1 MAAIATDRLTKRFSS
16 STTAVDHVNITV
28 EEGEVYGLLGRNGAG
43 KSTLMGMLLGLLEP
57 TSGSFQIFGRSGSRA
72 RVASDIGA
80 LIESPAFYPFL
91 SARRN
96 LEVVARYCGA
106 SAKDVGIALER
117 VGLDDVAGRRFSRFS
132 LGMKQRLGVAAA
144 ILGDPALV
152 ILDEPTNG
160 LDPQAITQ
168 MRELIRSLRS
178 EGRTVLLSSH
188 ILAEVEQVVDRVAII
203 ANGAVVTEGSL
214 QNLRAQHSADGVT
227 VIVRTGDDTALAP
240 AVRELPG
247 VRDVQSLPDGGVR
260 IQTDDETA
268 HGLAMELT
276 RRGIGFTELTV
287 EAATLETVF
296 LELTA
301 QQTGDTDDHND

>member
-1 MAAIATDRLTKRFSS
+1 MENILVLQGVSKKFGQQQALSDVNLTIKKG
-16 STTAVDHVNITV
+16 DI
-28 EEGEVYGLLGRNGAG
+28 YGLIGKNGAG
-43 KSTLMGMLLGLLEP
+43 KTTLIKIMTQLMHAS
-57 TSGSFQIFGRSGSRA
+57 SGTVSLFGSSNQAEWTQA
-72 RVASDIGA
+72 R
-80 LIESPAFYPFL
+80 
-91 SARRN
+91 
-96 LEVVARYCGA
+96 
-106 SAKDVGIALER
+106 KR
-117 VGLDDVAGRRFSRFS
+117 VGSVIETPVAHNHLTAYENLSYYCKLRQIPNADKAIQETLNYVDLTDTGKKKFRDFS

-203 ANGAVVTEGSL
+203 ANGDVVTESSL
-214 QNLRAQHSADGVT
+214 QDLRAQHSADGVT
-227 VIVRTGDDTALAP
+227 VIIRTDDDAALVP
-240 AVRELPG
+240 ALRELPG

-260 IQTDDETA
+260 VRTDDDTA

-301 QQTGDTDDHND
+301 QQTGDPR

>member
-1 MAAIATDRLTKRFSS
+1 
-16 STTAVDHVNITV
+16 
-28 EEGEVYGLLGRNGAG
+28 
-43 KSTLMGMLLGLLEP
+43 
-57 TSGSFQIFGRSGSRA
+57 
-72 RVASDIGA
+72 
-80 LIESPAFYPFL
+80 
-91 SARRN
+91 
-96 LEVVARYCGA
+96 
-106 SAKDVGIALER
+106 
-117 VGLDDVAGRRFSRFS
+117 
-132 LGMKQRLGVAAA
+132 MKQRLGVAAA

-203 ANGAVVTEGSL
+203 ANGDVVTESSL
-214 QNLRAQHSADGVT
+214 QDLRAQHSADGVT
-227 VIVRTGDDTALAP
+227 VIIRTDDDAALVP
-240 AVRELPG
+240 ALRELPG

-260 IQTDDETA
+260 VRTDDDTA

-301 QQTGDTDDHND
+301 QQTGDPR

>member
-1 MAAIATDRLTKRFSS
+1 MAAITTDRLTKRFSS

-43 KSTLMGMLLGLLEP
+43 KSTLMGMLLGLLKP
-57 TSGSFQIFGRSGSRA
+57 TSGSFQIFGQSGSRA
-72 RVASDIGA
+72 RMASDIGA

-96 LEVVARYCGA
+96 LEVLARYCGA
-106 SAKDVGIALER
+106 SARDVGVALER

-203 ANGAVVTEGSL
+203 ANGDVVTESSL
-214 QNLRAQHSADGVT
+214 QDLRAQHSADGVT
-227 VIVRTGDDTALAP
+227 VIIR
-240 AVRELPG
+240 
-247 VRDVQSLPDGGVR
+247 
-260 IQTDDETA
+260 TDDD
-268 HGLAMELT
+268 
-276 RRGIGFTELTV
+276 
-287 EAATLETVF
+287 AALVPA
-296 LELTA
+296 L
-301 QQTGDTDDHND
+301 

>member
-1 MAAIATDRLTKRFSS
+1 M
-16 STTAVDHVNITV
+16 
-28 EEGEVYGLLGRNGAG
+28 
-43 KSTLMGMLLGLLEP
+43 P
-57 TSGSFQIFGRSGSRA
+57 T
-72 RVASDIGA
+72 
-80 LIESPAFYPFL
+80 PCYPFL

-96 LEVVARYCGA
+96 LEVLARYCGA
-106 SAKDVGIALER
+106 SARDVGVALER

-203 ANGAVVTEGSL
+203 ANGDVVTESSL
-214 QNLRAQHSADGVT
+214 QDLRAQHSADGVT
-227 VIVRTGDDTALAP
+227 VIIRTDDDAALVP
-240 AVRELPG
+240 ALRELPG

-260 IQTDDETA
+260 VRTDDDTA

-301 QQTGDTDDHND
+301 QQTGDPR

>member
-1 MAAIATDRLTKRFSS
+1 MAAITTDRLTKIFSS

-72 RVASDIGA
+72 RAASDVGA

-203 ANGAVVTEGSL
+203 ANGAVVTESSL

-227 VIVRTGDDTALAP
+227 VIVRTDDDTALVP

-260 IQTDDETA
+260 VRTDDETA

-287 EAATLETVF
+287 EAATFETVF

-301 QQTGDTDDHND
+301 QQTGDPDDHND

>member
-1 MAAIATDRLTKRFSS
+1 LRRVNRTTSPVIRESRPSPAAVAGPRFP
-16 STTAVDHVNITV
+16 
-28 EEGEVYGLLGRNGAG
+28 LPPR
-43 KSTLMGMLLGLLEP
+43 
-57 TSGSFQIFGRSGSRA
+57 GRSQGR
-72 RVASDIGA
+72 GA
-80 LIESPAFYPFL
+80 P
-91 SARRN
+91 
-96 LEVVARYCGA
+96 
-106 SAKDVGIALER
+106 
-117 VGLDDVAGRRFSRFS
+117 
-132 LGMKQRLGVAAA
+132 AA

-203 ANGAVVTEGSL
+203 ANGAVVTESSL

-227 VIVRTGDDTALAP
+227 VIVRTDDDTALVP

-247 VRDVQSLPDGGVR
+247 VRDVQSLPDGSVR